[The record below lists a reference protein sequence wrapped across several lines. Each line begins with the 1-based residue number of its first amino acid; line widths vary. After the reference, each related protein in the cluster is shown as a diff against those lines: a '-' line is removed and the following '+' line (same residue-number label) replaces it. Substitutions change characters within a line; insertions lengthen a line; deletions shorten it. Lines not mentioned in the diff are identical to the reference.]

1 MPPLKFMCPI
11 TGNEVDTGIDLDAAS
26 LASLPRDRT
35 ELSCPHCNKPHILAG
50 ISAWLGELQP
60 EYE

>member
-11 TGNEVDTGIDLDAAS
+11 SGNEADTGIDMDAAS
-26 LASLPRDRT
+26 FASLPRDST
-35 ELSCPHCNKPHILAG
+35 ELSCPHCSKSHVLAG
-50 ISAWLGELQP
+50 VSAWLAELQP